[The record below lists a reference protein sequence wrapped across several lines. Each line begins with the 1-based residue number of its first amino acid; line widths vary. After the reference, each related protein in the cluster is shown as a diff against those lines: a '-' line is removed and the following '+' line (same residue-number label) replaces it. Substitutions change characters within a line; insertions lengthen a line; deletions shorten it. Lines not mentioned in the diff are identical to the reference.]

1 MSRCSRPFD
10 VDLIRFLCWR
20 LIYDGDLAV
29 PEYAD
34 YHQRT
39 MRHRERLKRGIG
51 DRRGRRDL
59 RAARTFETLKCLY
72 QHILQCRECK
82 IAPYHENMH
91 RKLQSPPAPSTS
103 SDYGAQVDFETYKR
117 FGLHENFTEVHGDAA
132 VNGRRNREIMKA
144 LDTPGDTIYEPC
156 AEALAEGP
164 TCSSISYFPDWRSS
178 AVYPDTVRDVWI
190 VCPDELTDEVSP
202 ALLVFND
209 GHSYLNAEGPVRA
222 QRVLDAVNADG
233 TVGPVVGVFVTPG
246 CGIDLPPSSSPW
258 EMNRDPRAALQRS
271 IEYDSMTDRYASLLV
286 DEVIPFVQDHLGS
299 STTDDPARRGVV
311 GHSSGGIC
319 AWTAAW
325 HCPDQ
330 FGLVLSHCGSFVNLR
345 GGHAWP
351 YLIRSTERHPI
362 RVFMQSG
369 ESDADII
376 YGSWPLANQQVA
388 AALEFAG
395 YDMRFEFGTGGHTLR
410 HAGSMFAESLR
421 WLFNPASLSVS

>member
-1 MSRCSRPFD
+1 
-10 VDLIRFLCWR
+10 
-20 LIYDGDLAV
+20 
-29 PEYAD
+29 
-34 YHQRT
+34 
-39 MRHRERLKRGIG
+39 MRHRERLKRVIG
-51 DRRGRRDL
+51 EGVRNAQVPR
-59 RAARTFETLKCLY
+59 
-72 QHILQCRECK
+72 QHILQRRECN
-82 IAPYHENMH
+82 IAHWHENMH

-103 SDYGAQVDFETYKR
+103 SDYGARVDLETYKR

-178 AVYPDTVRDVWI
+178 ALYPDTLRDVWI

-246 CGIDLPPSSSPW
+246 RGIDVPPSSSPW
-258 EMNRDPRAALQRS
+258 EMNRDPRAARQRC

-299 STTDDPARRGVV
+299 SITDDPARRGVV

-325 HCPDQ
+325 HRPDQ

-376 YGSWPLANQQVA
+376 YGSWPLANHQVA